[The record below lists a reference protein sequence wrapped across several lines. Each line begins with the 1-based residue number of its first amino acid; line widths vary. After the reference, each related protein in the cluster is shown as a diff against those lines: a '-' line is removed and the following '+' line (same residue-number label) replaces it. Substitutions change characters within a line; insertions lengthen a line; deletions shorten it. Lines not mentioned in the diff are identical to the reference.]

1 MERYFGKCL
10 SEYCDRD
17 LDAWHMPGH
26 KRSPEVSET
35 SFTEMKRYDVTE
47 LPGLDDLH
55 AAEGALRESMQQL
68 CEVYGSYKSY
78 YLVNGSTC
86 GILTAISAVCKRG
99 DTIIMARNCHKSVYH
114 IVALLELHPVYIYPE
129 IIEPWNMCGGMQV
142 EQVREALEKHP
153 EAKAVVFPSPT
164 YEGIVSDVQAISAI
178 AHQKN
183 VCVIVDEAHGAHL
196 EFDTQKI
203 LPAIRCGADLVI
215 ESLHKT
221 LPCFNQCALLH
232 ISKQISKKD
241 RDIVR
246 NVEKYL
252 NVYETSS
259 PSYIFVADMEHGI
272 VTADAWRTTGYAEY
286 GNRLCAYR
294 RKWEALKV
302 IQVLKPEEIEEKYN
316 FKYDQTKIVIHHANL
331 SGEELR
337 EILENEYGIVVE
349 MASLYYV
356 LAMSS
361 VMDDEGMFERLDRAL
376 QDLDRRPALD
386 SDKAVKSGFESLY
399 LAVLSESREVNED
412 SEDNHLSADTCIT
425 YIPGVAWNKESSY
438 VNIMDAV
445 GKVAGEYVTVYPPG
459 IPVCVPGE
467 IISSENVQ
475 YLKCCYEDGLT
486 IHGIHDGKQIFLE

>member
-1 MERYFGKCL
+1 M
-10 SEYCDRD
+10 
-17 LDAWHMPGH
+17 
-26 KRSPEVSET
+26 
-35 SFTEMKRYDVTE
+35 
-47 LPGLDDLH
+47 
-55 AAEGALRESMQQL
+55 
-68 CEVYGSYKSY
+68 
-78 YLVNGSTC
+78 
-86 GILTAISAVCKRG
+86 
-99 DTIIMARNCHKSVYH
+99 
-114 IVALLELHPVYIYPE
+114 
-129 IIEPWNMCGGMQV
+129 
-142 EQVREALEKHP
+142 
-153 EAKAVVFPSPT
+153 
-164 YEGIVSDVQAISAI
+164 
-178 AHQKN
+178 
-183 VCVIVDEAHGAHL
+183 
-196 EFDTQKI
+196 
-203 LPAIRCGADLVI
+203 
-215 ESLHKT
+215 
-221 LPCFNQCALLH
+221 
-232 ISKQISKKD
+232 
-241 RDIVR
+241 
-246 NVEKYL
+246 
-252 NVYETSS
+252 
-259 PSYIFVADMEHGI
+259 
-272 VTADAWRTTGYAEY
+272 
-286 GNRLCAYR
+286 
-294 RKWEALKV
+294 

-386 SDKAVKSGFESLY
+386 SGKAVKSGFESLY